1 MSPSEG
7 TWIVTARFDHWKENT
22 FTSQFQVKKYGRWS
36 YYANQINISSPV
48 FSECH
53 IHCNVSFL
61 VLPAFNVTLTPK
73 KTFLSLD
80 DSELVVEISARF
92 VYYT

>member
-1 MSPSEG
+1 MVG
-7 TWIVTARFDHWKENT
+7 GVIMLIKLT
-22 FTSQFQVKKYGRWS
+22 
-36 YYANQINISSPV
+36 ISFPV

-92 VYYT
+92 VLLHLNTPTNSLTCDILWSYLVSN

>member
-1 MSPSEG
+1 MVG
-7 TWIVTARFDHWKENT
+7 GVIMLIKLA
-22 FTSQFQVKKYGRWS
+22 
-36 YYANQINISSPV
+36 ISFPV
-48 FSECH
+48 FPECH
-53 IHCNVSFL
+53 IHCNVSVL